1 MCSLVYQTP
10 SRSRDQMSV
19 EHYEMSPAGGG
30 HLGSQPLSRQRPHR
44 GEVTPAQRTQA
55 GVGVAR
61 VADTLPATT
70 EKFEYN
76 SRGLLNT
83 SLSFFIHL
91 FSITE
96 KVGVF
101 TCPPLHQFQFF
112 IYLPEQIWD
121 LETKLGLFGDHFSSS
136 VPFGTKS

>member
-1 MCSLVYQTP
+1 MTS
-10 SRSRDQMSV
+10 
-19 EHYEMSPAGGG
+19 
-30 HLGSQPLSRQRPHR
+30 
-44 GEVTPAQRTQA
+44 
-55 GVGVAR
+55 VGVAR

-76 SRGLLNT
+76 SGGLLNT

-121 LETKLGLFGDHFSSS
+121 LETKLGLLGPFWH
-136 VPFGTKS
+136 FGTSPKLETLS